1 MEFIMTWLEVF
12 QSVLQPILFFGLFFM
27 TLISMSIAIRAER
40 RDIKRNRL
48 SILANAKQIEKNYKL
63 LKTAAEANKKLQ
75 SVMKSENEKIEFKPE
90 EEI

>member
-1 MEFIMTWLEVF
+1 MTWLEVF

-27 TLISMSIAIRAER
+27 TFVSMSIAIRSER

-48 SILANAKQIEKNYKL
+48 SIIANAKQIEKNYKL
-63 LKTAAEANKKLQ
+63 LKAASESTVKLQ
-75 SVMKSENEKIEFKPE
+75 EVMKSESEKIEFKPE

>member
-1 MEFIMTWLEVF
+1 MTWLVVF
-12 QSVLQPILFFGLFFM
+12 QSILQPILFFGLFFM
-27 TLISMSIAIRAER
+27 TFISMSIAIRAER

-48 SILANAKQIEKNYKL
+48 SILANAKQIEKNYML
-63 LKTAAEANKKLQ
+63 LKAAAEANEKLQ